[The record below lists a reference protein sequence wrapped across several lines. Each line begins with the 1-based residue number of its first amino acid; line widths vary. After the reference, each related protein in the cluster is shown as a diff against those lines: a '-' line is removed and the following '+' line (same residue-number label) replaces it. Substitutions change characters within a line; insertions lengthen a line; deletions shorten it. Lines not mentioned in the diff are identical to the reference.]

1 MPREQPQQLLSCI
14 AGGAGHGHAS
24 GPATASIGATGGTF
38 TGLHG
43 CMHQKEYL
51 YTLLSIQSTKIDE
64 YS

>member
-14 AGGAGHGHAS
+14 SGGTGDGHAGRGAAGAARNAFTRLHS
-24 GPATASIGATGGTF
+24 G
-38 TGLHG
+38 
-43 CMHQKEYL
+43 MHQKEYL

>member
-14 AGGAGHGHAS
+14 SGGAGDGHA
-24 GPATASIGATGGTF
+24 GRRAAATARNTF
-38 TGLHG
+38 TRLH
-43 CMHQKEYL
+43 CDMHQKEYL